1 MSNAEQIDATVPV
14 TITIDL
20 QQLLTANV
28 GEIPP
33 YTGDPDD
40 EWEPPTPMV
49 GAIVGATANQLAVEL
64 KRDATGYHGMQSRI
78 RDQID
83 EKIAEVV
90 AGQLDREFKPVDS
103 YGEVQRNAE
112 PTTLR
117 EQIKKQAE
125 TVLAK
130 GMAPRDQYSNNPVQG
145 VLRKYIDDEIAR
157 LIKAELAKAV
167 EQAKA
172 EVLAKVKGS
181 AAQVITDTITQIS
194 RQGVR

>member
-1 MSNAEQIDATVPV
+1 MASEEISTTVPI
-14 TITIDL
+14 TITVDL
-20 QQLLTANV
+20 QELLVANV
-28 GEIPP
+28 GEIPQ

-40 EWEPPTPMV
+40 EWEPPTPMI
-49 GAIVGATANQLAVEL
+49 GAIVSSVSAYMAAEL
-64 KRDATGYHGMQSRI
+64 KRDAVGYRGMQSMI
-78 RDQID
+78 RDQI
-83 EKIAEVV
+83 EGKIAEIVE
-90 AGQLDREFKPVDS
+90 AQLEREFKPVDS
-103 YGEVQRNAE
+103 YGEVKRNAE

-117 EQIKKQAE
+117 EQIKTQANA
-125 TVLAK
+125 VLAK
-130 GMAPRDQYSNNPVQG
+130 GLAPRDQYSNDKVQG

-172 EVLAKVKGS
+172 EVLAKVKSS